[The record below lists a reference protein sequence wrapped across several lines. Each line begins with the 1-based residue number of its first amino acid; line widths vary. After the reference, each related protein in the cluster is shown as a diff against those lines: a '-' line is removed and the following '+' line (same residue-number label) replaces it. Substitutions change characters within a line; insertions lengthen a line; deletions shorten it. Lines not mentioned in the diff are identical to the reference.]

1 MILIFRRKSFSEIE
15 KKNST
20 QEPKLKLNFD
30 VNLSSDDEI
39 EFNVPSSFRKPEIS
53 SPEIMEE
60 NQLPK
65 PKQSS
70 EKKTSSGDE
79 VDELEAFFTK
89 MKTPSRALRPVSPE
103 ENELENF
110 IVSDSEDVGGEEIH
124 HGATVNFNETTIL
137 NPDPVYTD
145 DEYEEDNKENN
156 SIIEIP
162 SDPFSDS
169 SDEFLRNITESAKKK
184 IKKKERKLPRF
195 TAGVTPDSIRKIMKT
210 NVRNERINSP
220 KTPKSK
226 TERLLDRQLNRDFS
240 PRKGT
245 PSKYRD
251 KTPVKTPTIKKSE
264 STPCGYDQCILYDV
278 EKWSTAR
285 LKDNLSEL
293 IEEIYETINRTIFAF
308 QLPGM
313 VER

>member
-1 MILIFRRKSFSEIE
+1 M
-15 KKNST
+15 
-20 QEPKLKLNFD
+20 D
-30 VNLSSDDEI
+30 LSSDDEI

-53 SPEIMEE
+53 KSPASSEIIEE

-65 PKQSS
+65 PKQTS
-70 EKKTSSGDE
+70 EKKTLRSSDDD
-79 VDELEAFFTK
+79 VDELETFFTK
-89 MKTPSRALRPVSPE
+89 MKTPSRTLRPVSPE
-103 ENELENF
+103 ENEIEDF

-145 DEYEEDNKENN
+145 DEYEDDNKENN

-184 IKKKERKLPRF
+184 IKKKEPKLPRF

-210 NVRNERINSP
+210 NVRNERMNSP

-251 KTPVKTPTIKKSE
+251 KTPVKAPTIKKSE

-278 EKWSTAR
+278 EKWSTKR

-308 QLPGM
+308 QLPGT
-313 VER
+313 VRR